1 MSNLETT
8 LLAGESVIS
17 APAIGETAQ
26 PGAPWHARWRQTP
39 VGLVLACLFVLLL
52 VVASLAP
59 SLLVQG
65 DPLDANARLAFQSPS
80 AAHWLGTDENGRDV
94 LVRLV
99 HGARASLLMGLGAT
113 AIGVFAGISIGLA
126 AGLGHSLLDSFL
138 MRLVDVLLAF
148 PDLLLALVIIT
159 FWGQGNVNAVVA
171 VGAASIPRYAR
182 MVRARTLVV
191 RGAPYVEAATSLGLH
206 PLVVVWR
213 HVLPNSIKP
222 ILLLATIG
230 IGGKI
235 AAGAS
240 LSFLG
245 FGAPPPAPDWGS
257 MLSIGR
263 NYISNASWLVTAP
276 AVAVS
281 LTVLSVTALG
291 RALIRNSEGKSV

>member
-1 MSNLETT
+1 MSAIENSLLVGNGVLSAPILDQADTKPLSWHLRLRELPIGL
-8 LLAGESVIS
+8 LLAG
-17 APAIGETAQ
+17 A
-26 PGAPWHARWRQTP
+26 
-39 VGLVLACLFVLLL
+39 FVLLL
-52 VVASLAP
+52 VVASIAP
-59 SLLVQG
+59 TLLVHG
-65 DPLDANARLAFQSPS
+65 DPLDANARLAFQAPS
-80 AAHWLGTDENGRDV
+80 AAHWFGTDENGRDV
-94 LVRLV
+94 LVRLI
-99 HGARASLLMGLGAT
+99 HGAGSSLVMGVGAT

-126 AGLGHSLLDSFL
+126 AGLGHRWLDSLL

-159 FWGQGNVNAVVA
+159 FWGQGTTNAIVA

-182 MVRARTLVV
+182 LVRARAFVV
-191 RGAPYVEAATSLGLH
+191 REAPYVEAATSLGIH
-206 PLVVVWR
+206 PLLVIWR

-263 NYISNASWLVTAP
+263 NYLSNASWLVTAP
-276 AVAVS
+276 AVAVT
-281 LTVLSVTALG
+281 LTVLSVTTLG
-291 RALIRNSEGKSV
+291 RALIRHSEGKTV